1 LRDILQ
7 QTRQGKQ
14 VDSAQIRKPRF
25 VIDQKQTAV
34 ADKPSLAG
42 QWRNIDN
49 QLAVVEWWNRYSELQ
64 KKAQGNATSHRRA
77 VSLSSEISG
86 SEDTGTV
93 ALDWDPSGN
102 GQDLAPLKD
111 RLSQTAGLDKM
122 TIITPENKRL
132 TLANTN
138 KPSEPSHDA
147 APRANL
153 WGHCLIASDSL
164 HMSCDNWCILF
175 RWPGPTSTS
184 TRY

>member
-7 QTRQGKQ
+7 QTRLGKQ

-77 VSLSSEISG
+77 LSSEISG
-86 SEDTGTV
+86 SEDTGNGRSR
-93 ALDWDPSGN
+93 LGSEREWSGFGSFERSFVSN
-102 GQDLAPLKD
+102 RG
-111 RLSQTAGLDKM
+111 
-122 TIITPENKRL
+122 
-132 TLANTN
+132 
-138 KPSEPSHDA
+138 
-147 APRANL
+147 
-153 WGHCLIASDSL
+153 
-164 HMSCDNWCILF
+164 
-175 RWPGPTSTS
+175 
-184 TRY
+184 TR